1 MAGMQQVITAV
12 REHNSTPSSLRF
24 GHPAQQFFL
33 TDNFSQQV
41 PSARFPRVTSRP
53 LFYHAPIPSTARDRF
68 ANGPASEAL
77 IRNSET
83 GLPKQAEWSF
93 PATKGA
99 HRVCA
104 GLADAILWSLNGRAN
119 LVCTRIPSE

>member
-12 REHNSTPSSLRF
+12 CEHNSTPSGLRF

-68 ANGPASEAL
+68 ANGPASDAL
-77 IRNSET
+77 MRNSET
-83 GLPKQAEWSF
+83 GSP
-93 PATKGA
+93 
-99 HRVCA
+99 R
-104 GLADAILWSLNGRAN
+104 LNGTSCYQRAHTAFA
-119 LVCTRIPSE
+119 LGWLMLYF